1 MSDRVGRMRNL
12 AEDEMVGEG
21 LWCWYVLRS
30 DFYHKKSKTERFF
43 IGYCRQN
50 LVSLYVYL

>member
-1 MSDRVGRMRNL
+1 MRNL

-21 LWCWYVLRS
+21 LWRWYVSRS